1 MVSIPIAVVVWSL
14 RVLLRLGASRGI
26 LRHSILCLLPRLVLD
41 LPGLAGLLD
50 FGGRTDGGAGS
61 GARQATASNA
71 YGVCE
76 RKKQGFYAL
85 GLHMRSLDQVAQPVP
100 EHGQRWPAQQHDA
113 GEVAVRDAAADTEC
127 QSEFD
132 PLESKLTVRAQAN
145 ELQHV
150 VAALTVD
157 HHQVRLDVAIAKV
170 LPFAAKRVID
180 ILRR

>member
-26 LRHSILCLLPRLVLD
+26 LRHSILCLLSRLVLD
-41 LPGLAGLLD
+41 LSCLAGLLD

-85 GLHMRSLDQVAQPVP
+85 GLHMRSLEQIAQPVP
-100 EHGQRWPAQQHDA
+100 EHRQRQRRAAQQHAA
-113 GEVAVRDAAADTEC
+113 GKIAVRDAAEDIE
-127 QSEFD
+127 
-132 PLESKLTVRAQAN
+132 
-145 ELQHV
+145 
-150 VAALTVD
+150 ALGGPGD
-157 HHQVRLDVAIAKV
+157 CLGR
-170 LPFAAKRVID
+170 
-180 ILRR
+180 